1 MDELHRALRRAPGV
15 AAFVA
20 ALALT
25 WSLVGLTLGLRRRV
39 AGLRSRRRLGRAL
52 GLERAACAVLAREG
66 FRVVEAQVTRELLV
80 EVDGALLPYVVK
92 ADYLVEDPQGD
103 LFVAEVKTG
112 PVATDPLHTATRR
125 QLLEYQLGYAGARG
139 VLLVDME
146 RGAVLRV
153 RFAPAASDTA

>member
-1 MDELHRALRRAPGV
+1 VDELLRALRRAPGA

-20 ALALT
+20 ALLLT
-25 WSLVGLTLGLRRRV
+25 WSLVGLTLGVRRRV
-39 AGLRSRRRLGRAL
+39 AGYRSRRRLDRAL
-52 GLERAACAVLAREG
+52 GLEQAACGVLAREG
-66 FRVVEAQVTRELLV
+66 FRIVAAQVSRELLLD
-80 EVDGALLPYVVK
+80 VDGALLPYVVK
-92 ADYLVEDPQGD
+92 ADYLVEDLQGD

-125 QLLEYQLGYAGARG
+125 QLLEYQLGYADARG

-153 RFAPAASDTA
+153 RFAPPASDTA